1 MNWQAVVTMHIRDES
16 RDGEKSSTDP
26 TKARHHM
33 CNNIQIF
40 DGPIWKTA
48 ATCFEMTIVKF
59 IFQYEIELNE
69 RVEEVAV

>member
-1 MNWQAVVTMHIRDES
+1 
-16 RDGEKSSTDP
+16 
-26 TKARHHM
+26 M